1 MASSPT
7 HEFATIVAETKDT
20 EAFLLHRAE
29 TLTQKNKDRDC
40 SRSSGTQMVQVVS
53 RYFGG
58 AELGDLGAV
67 ELGALVAGVRVAVPR
82 PLLPAGREV
91 EPLAL
96 GGAGTPDCTL

>member
-1 MASSPT
+1 
-7 HEFATIVAETKDT
+7 
-20 EAFLLHRAE
+20 
-29 TLTQKNKDRDC
+29 
-40 SRSSGTQMVQVVS
+40 MVQVVS